1 MSTGDRVTI
10 LVGAAAICATLG
22 VGSCS
27 TNARIDDLNRNLS
40 KRFDDLNH
48 RFGGLHHRF
57 DDLNHRFDDVNGR
70 IDGLRADIRELRLL
84 LVDALADD
92 EPAN

>member
-22 VGSCS
+22 AGSCS

-40 KRFDDLNH
+40 ERFDDLNH

-57 DDLNHRFDDVNGR
+57 DDINGR